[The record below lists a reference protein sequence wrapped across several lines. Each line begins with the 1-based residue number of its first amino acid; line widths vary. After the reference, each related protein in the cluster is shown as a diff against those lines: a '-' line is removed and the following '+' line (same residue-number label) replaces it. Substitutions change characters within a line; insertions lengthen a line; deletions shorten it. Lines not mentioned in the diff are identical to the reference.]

1 MERGRGNREEAEMLM
16 GNTFVMLIGTGA
28 ILTAIGLIFYRPIL
42 YAFGASDV
50 TFSYAAD
57 YIRIYLLGTLFV
69 MITLGMNPF
78 INSQGFGNTG
88 MLTIL
93 IGAVLN
99 ILLDPL
105 FIFGMHMG
113 VRGAALATIISQF
126 CSAIWVLR
134 FLTGK
139 KAILNLKKS
148 AMRISW
154 KRVGSIVSLGMSGF
168 FMAFTNSLVQVVC
181 NATLQ
186 TWGGDIYV
194 GVMTVLNSVRDI
206 FTMPVH
212 GLTTG
217 ASPVMSFNY
226 GEKAYDKVKKAIK
239 FITVVCVI
247 YTLAGWGILKVLPE
261 FFIRIFNSDPR
272 LLEKGVPALHIYFFG
287 FCFMA
292 LQFTGQSVFV
302 ALGKAKKATFF
313 SLFRKV
319 VIVVPLTILL
329 PHVNGLGTDGVFWA
343 EPVSNLVGGCAC
355 FFTMLAT
362 VLPELNSDLKRAG

>member
-1 MERGRGNREEAEMLM
+1 
-16 GNTFVMLIGTGA
+16 
-28 ILTAIGLIFYRPIL
+28 
-42 YAFGASDV
+42 
-50 TFSYAAD
+50 
-57 YIRIYLLGTLFV
+57 

-113 VRGAALATIISQF
+113 VCGAALATIISQL

-148 AMRISW
+148 AMKISW

-168 FMAFTNSLVQVVC
+168 YAFTNSLVQVVC

-194 GVMTVLNSVRDI
+194 GI
-206 FTMPVH
+206 
-212 GLTTG
+212 
-217 ASPVMSFNY
+217 
-226 GEKAYDKVKKAIK
+226 I
-239 FITVVCVI
+239 
-247 YTLAGWGILKVLPE
+247 
-261 FFIRIFNSDPR
+261 
-272 LLEKGVPALHIYFFG
+272 
-287 FCFMA
+287 
-292 LQFTGQSVFV
+292 QF
-302 ALGKAKKATFF
+302 
-313 SLFRKV
+313 
-319 VIVVPLTILL
+319 
-329 PHVNGLGTDGVFWA
+329 
-343 EPVSNLVGGCAC
+343 
-355 FFTMLAT
+355 
-362 VLPELNSDLKRAG
+362 

>member
-1 MERGRGNREEAEMLM
+1 MQIHQTDFSTGNVYRNIMEVAVPMIIAQILNLLYNIVDRIYIGRIPEIGATALTGVGLCFPIITLITAFTYLFGNGGAPLCSMERGRGNREEAEMLM

-139 KAILNLKKS
+139 KAILNLKK
-148 AMRISW
+148 
-154 KRVGSIVSLGMSGF
+154 KRHE
-168 FMAFTNSLVQVVC
+168 
-181 NATLQ
+181 
-186 TWGGDIYV
+186 D
-194 GVMTVLNSVRDI
+194 
-206 FTMPVH
+206 
-212 GLTTG
+212 
-217 ASPVMSFNY
+217 
-226 GEKAYDKVKKAIK
+226 
-239 FITVVCVI
+239 
-247 YTLAGWGILKVLPE
+247 
-261 FFIRIFNSDPR
+261 
-272 LLEKGVPALHIYFFG
+272 LLEKSWQYRKPWYVRFFYGIYK
-287 FCFMA
+287 
-292 LQFTGQSVFV
+292 QSC
-302 ALGKAKKATFF
+302 AGGMQCHTPDLG
-313 SLFRKV
+313 
-319 VIVVPLTILL
+319 
-329 PHVNGLGTDGVFWA
+329 W
-343 EPVSNLVGGCAC
+343 
-355 FFTMLAT
+355 
-362 VLPELNSDLKRAG
+362 

>member
-105 FIFGMHMG
+105 FIFGTHMG

-226 GEKAYDKVKKAIK
+226 GEKSIRQSMRKCKK
-239 FITVVCVI
+239 
-247 YTLAGWGILKVLPE
+247 
-261 FFIRIFNSDPR
+261 
-272 LLEKGVPALHIYFFG
+272 
-287 FCFMA
+287 
-292 LQFTGQSVFV
+292 
-302 ALGKAKKATFF
+302 
-313 SLFRKV
+313 
-319 VIVVPLTILL
+319 
-329 PHVNGLGTDGVFWA
+329 
-343 EPVSNLVGGCAC
+343 SNLIYHGCLC
-355 FFTMLAT
+355 DLYPGR
-362 VLPELNSDLKRAG
+362 LGNPEAASGIFYPDL